1 VVNASHRDEAGTDVR
16 ILRLNKAGQPIDW
29 LSWQEG
35 VCLVSRDLV
44 VWTLGDTIFRI
55 RGGRSRHTGE
65 RTVIELPSIIA
76 CGGEQ
81 LARQRTRPALTNR
94 ALFERDNHQ
103 CLFCGRFFPYHE
115 LTRDHIVPR
124 SRGGRDT
131 WENVVASCRRC
142 NQHKGSQLPEECGL
156 ELLALPFRPNPAE
169 YLALVNSR
177 RILPDQ
183 ADFLSKQFSRNCRW
197 QMREQAYYAA

>member
-1 VVNASHRDEAGTDVR
+1 MQ

-35 VCLVSRDLV
+35 VCLYSRELV
-44 VWTLGDTIFRI
+44 LWTLGDTIFRI
-55 RGGRSRHTGE
+55 HGGRSRVTGE
-65 RTVIELPSIIA
+65 RTIIELPSIVA
-76 CGGEQ
+76 CGGEK
-81 LARQRTRPALTNR
+81 LARQRTKPALTNR
-94 ALFERDNHQ
+94 ALFERDNYQ
-103 CLFCGRFFPYHE
+103 CLFCGHHFAYPE

-131 WENVVASCRRC
+131 WENVVAACRRC
-142 NQHKGSQLPEECGL
+142 NQHKGNRLPEESGI

-197 QMREQAYYAA
+197 QMREKTFYAA